1 MNAGYWETAPNIH
14 LLSLSGA
21 LNASRAESAVQLF
34 RDVSERGVH
43 SVVVNL
49 EDVPFID
56 SRGLAALIAGYRIF
70 GSDPHNFQLTGIQ
83 DQPRLLFELTG
94 FDQVFE
100 FVPHIPGLTGYRWP
114 VFAPRPVVPENLV
127 A

>member
-1 MNAGYWETAPNIH
+1 MNVGYRETAPSVHI
-14 LLSLSGA
+14 LSLSGA
-21 LNASRAESAVQLF
+21 LNASRAESARQLF
-34 RDVSERGVH
+34 RDVSERGVR

-56 SRGLAALIAGYRIF
+56 SRGLAALIDGYRIF
-70 GSDPHNFQLTGIQ
+70 GSDPHNFKLTGIQ

-100 FVPHIPGLTGYRWP
+100 IVPHIPGLTGYRWP
-114 VFAPRPVVPENLV
+114 VFAPRLVVSTNL
-127 A
+127 AA